1 MPKMRYNYDLATKER
16 YMLQFTVE
24 VDTPKQAMLAL
35 LNFAEQV
42 LEHDAR
48 IEGKTLDDAELEDA
62 TVEDCFEDLR
72 SKIHMLV
79 ETVDY
84 LVD

>member
-1 MPKMRYNYDLATKER
+1 
-16 YMLQFTVE
+16 MLQFTVQE
-24 VDTPKQAMLAL
+24 DTAKKAL
-35 LNFAEQV
+35 LQLLDFAEQV
-42 LEHDAR
+42 LEHDVR

-72 SKIHMLV
+72 SKIHALM